1 MFFLD
6 LDAFKVV
13 NDSLGHEIGD
23 ILLVSVAERLRRC
36 LRPEDT
42 LARFGGDGLVV
53 LVEDVEVPDEALRV
67 TERITNELKRP
78 FAVEGRE
85 LFVAASIGIAL
96 GDAHT
101 KTPEDL
107 VRDADMAMYKAKEL
121 DTGYSVFDPAMYERV
136 VGRLEMENALR
147 RAVERRA

>member
-1 MFFLD
+1 M
-6 LDAFKVV
+6 
-13 NDSLGHEIGD
+13 
-23 ILLVSVAERLRRC
+23 
-36 LRPEDT
+36 
-42 LARFGGDGLVV
+42 
-53 LVEDVEVPDEALRV
+53 RV

-96 GDAHT
+96 GDART

-107 VRDADMAMYKAKEL
+107 VRDADMAMYKAKEF

-147 RAVERRA
+147 RAVERGEFVLHYQPIVHLKDDGGVWGMEALVRWEHPERGLLDPGEFIPIAE